1 MSGMDRR
8 KALGRAAEDWGVA
21 YLEQQGY
28 TVLARNWRIRGGE
41 LDIVARDGPWL
52 VFVEVRARRG
62 DTLGEPEESITPR
75 KQARLAHLAEA
86 YLEDC
91 GWDGAWRIDV
101 LALRYLPNGI
111 LAEHKHFVDAI
122 GR

>member
-1 MSGMDRR
+1 MTDRDPR
-8 KALGRAAEDWGVA
+8 HALGRAAEAWAVA
-21 YLEQQGY
+21 YLEQQNY
-28 TVLARNWRIRGGE
+28 TILARNWRIRGGE
-41 LDIVARDGPWL
+41 LDIVARDGAWL
-52 VFVEVRARRG
+52 VFVEVRSRRG
-62 DTLGEPEESITPR
+62 DALGAPEESITPR

-91 GWDGAWRIDV
+91 GWDGPWRIDV
-101 LALRYLPNGI
+101 LALCYRPDGA